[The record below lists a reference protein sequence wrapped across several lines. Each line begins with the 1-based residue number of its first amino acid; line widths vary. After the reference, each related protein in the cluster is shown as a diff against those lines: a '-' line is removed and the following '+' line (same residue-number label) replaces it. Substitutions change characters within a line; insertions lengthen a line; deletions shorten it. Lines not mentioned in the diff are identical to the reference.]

1 MGEISSS
8 LFLNVLIFLSVPFVF
23 AYIFKR
29 LNISPIIGYLVAG
42 IFLGTFFG
50 NIIAKDIINNFANF
64 GIILLLFT
72 IGLEI
77 NFEKIIV
84 LKKYII
90 ACGILQILL
99 SIISVAFL
107 SILFKFDLIQS
118 LLISIAFAS
127 SSTALVAKII
137 QDRGEESS
145 FVGELT
151 LGILMLQDLAF
162 IPFIILF
169 TFLNSQPA
177 SLFEVAKDITVS
189 LTEAAIIL
197 GAMYYIGKRIVPFM
211 FDKVVKSSRELLN
224 LFIIIFIF
232 LIGYLSTIF
241 NIPILIGMFVAGVL
255 VSQTMEHHH
264 IFSQIRPLRDI
275 LAIIFFI
282 FIGTHVQLTSILPM
296 LPSIL
301 LFSFLIILIKAVI
314 LTVIF
319 IYFRFSSR
327 IAFSLAVFLFQVS
340 ENAFILLSLAFA
352 NKIFSQEQYLFIITS
367 VIITLISTPIFIN
380 NKDLVY
386 AKLRSFL
393 KKYVPA
399 LEVFIKYKI
408 DFDRSP
414 IDKLE
419 IKNHVVICGYGR
431 IGSHI
436 GRALMLANIPFI
448 AIDYNYHAVIKGKKE
463 GVPIIYGDPTDI
475 DILDYTQL
483 EYALVLVAVIPN
495 RSFQEAIILNAKKIN
510 PNIFIITRVHKNE
523 HSQRMRDLGA
533 DIVVQPELEAS
544 LSIIKKLFLI
554 KRLNK
559 EEIIKKLHHFKL
571 EQGMAS

>member
-99 SIISVAFL
+99 SIVSVAFL
-107 SILFKFDLIQS
+107 SILFKFDLVQS

-169 TFLNSQPA
+169 TFFNGQPA
-177 SLFEVAKDITVS
+177 SIFEVAKGITVS
-189 LTEAAIIL
+189 LIEAALIL
-197 GAMYYIGKRIVPFM
+197 GAMYYIGKRMVPFM

-232 LIGYLSTIF
+232 LIGYLSTTF

-301 LFSFLIILIKAVI
+301 LFSFFIILIKAVI
-314 LTVIF
+314 LTIIF

-380 NKDLVY
+380 NKDLIY
-386 AKLRSFL
+386 SKLRDFS

-431 IGSHI
+431 IGSHV

-448 AIDYNYHAVIKGKKE
+448 AVDYNYHAVTKGKKE

-475 DILDYTQL
+475 DILEYTQL
-483 EYALVLVAVIPN
+483 KHALVLVAVIPN
-495 RSFQEAIILNAKKIN
+495 KSFQEAVILNAKKIN

-523 HSQRMRDLGA
+523 YRQRMRDLGA

-571 EQGMAS
+571 EQGMIS